1 MTGQRVGAEGRFV
14 TPPPGFPN
22 PSGDGDRPIAV
33 PSYLVPLIEDIRAH
47 GGQVTEGPMAG
58 EPMLILTSLGARSGE
73 PRIAVLNYHRDGE
86 RLVVAATK
94 GGAPTHPAWYHN
106 LVAHPEVTIEVDGQV
121 HRARATAIVDGPE
134 RDRLWAGHV
143 RALPKFA
150 EYILRT
156 SRVIPMVVLDLL
168 S

>member
-1 MTGQRVGAEGRFV
+1 MTGQHTSAGDGLVP
-14 TPPPGFPN
+14 PPPGFRV
-22 PSGDGDRPIAV
+22 PSGESGRRIAV
-33 PSYLVPLIEDIRAH
+33 PPYLVPLIEDIRAH
-47 GGQVTEGPMAG
+47 GGQVTQGPMAG
-58 EPMLILTSLGARSGE
+58 EPMLIMTSLGAKSGE
-73 PRIAVLNYHRDGE
+73 PRIAVLNYHRDGT

-106 LVAHPEVTIEVDGQV
+106 LVAHPEVTIELDGRA
-121 HRARATAIVDGPE
+121 HRAHATAIVDGPE
-134 RDRLWAGHV
+134 HDRLWAGHV
-143 RALPKFA
+143 RTLPKFA